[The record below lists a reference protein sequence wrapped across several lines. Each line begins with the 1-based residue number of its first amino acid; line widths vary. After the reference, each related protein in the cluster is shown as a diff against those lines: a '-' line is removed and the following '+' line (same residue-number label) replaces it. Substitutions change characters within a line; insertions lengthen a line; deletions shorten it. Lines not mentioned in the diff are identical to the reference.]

1 LKIFMADNNKIVE
14 VGGDLLA
21 GKTNLKTVSL
31 SGNGL
36 THVDNLF
43 GDVSIYLKVIN
54 FEILN
59 KTFLKIHFRK
69 PQASRMSISKIT
81 GSTLL
86 MLSSFKLSLAS
97 RISKFR
103 TMTFQKT
110 SSPLSRV
117 LLTQI

>member
-1 LKIFMADNNKIVE
+1 MADNNKIVE

-54 FEILN
+54 L
-59 KTFLKIHFRK
+59 
-69 PQASRMSISKIT
+69 
-81 GSTLL
+81 
-86 MLSSFKLSLAS
+86 
-97 RISKFR
+97 
-103 TMTFQKT
+103 
-110 SSPLSRV
+110 
-117 LLTQI
+117 